1 MQAFSTNTKAI
12 KTNAPKETRYPLE
25 ALLAAYYENLSDHI
39 CRSDILLQVVVSA
52 KFDLVNN
59 QNLDI
64 KKASNII
71 VY

>member
-1 MQAFSTNTKAI
+1 MQAFSTDTKAK
-12 KTNAPKETRYPLE
+12 KTNASTETRYPLE
-25 ALLAAYYENLSDHI
+25 ALLSAYYENLSHHLHKSGI
-39 CRSDILLQVVVSA
+39 VSKVVVET

-71 VY
+71 VE